1 MKVKIGTSGNL
12 FWALCEIIG
21 KDWGKGKELVQ
32 NAEKDDDG
40 YIFDIELKIDGVEFD
55 FSNVINQLIS
65 SQNEIVEK
73 KVKERLKDKFYDI
86 ISKSNEIIENLDYI
100 NTKIEE

>member
-21 KDWGKGKELVQ
+21 KDWNKGKKVVE

-65 SQNEIVEK
+65 SQNGVVEK
-73 KVKERLKDKFYDI
+73 EVKERLKDKFYDI

-100 NTKIEE
+100 NTKVEE

>member
-1 MKVKIGTSGNL
+1 MV
-12 FWALCEIIG
+12 E
-21 KDWGKGKELVQ
+21 

-73 KVKERLKDKFYDI
+73 EVKERLKDKFYDI

>member
-1 MKVKIGTSGNL
+1 MV
-12 FWALCEIIG
+12 E
-21 KDWGKGKELVQ
+21 
-32 NAEKDDDG
+32 NAEKDNDG

-73 KVKERLKDKFYDI
+73 EVKERLKDKFYDI

-100 NTKIEE
+100 NTKVEE